1 MTCVEKFTI
10 PYACPNIRVVAVDY
24 EVDYPSNFFN
34 SSINKHDTARETIY
48 HPGYEEQEI
57 FLLRSSA
64 LSIGIFER
72 IVGSH
77 YGVHHDHSKDED
89 NDAQDKMSSNIT
101 VLQGIQLKTV
111 EFV

>member
-1 MTCVEKFTI
+1 MPAQTFESLRSITKLTTPPIFLIRRSTSMI
-10 PYACPNIRVVAVDY
+10 P
-24 EVDYPSNFFN
+24 S
-34 SSINKHDTARETIY
+34 RETIY

-64 LSIGIFER
+64 SSIGIFER
-72 IVGSH
+72 IVGSY
-77 YGVHHDHSKDED
+77 YGVHHNHSEDED

-111 EFV
+111 KEFV